1 VSWRQHKTEKKC
13 IHHWVGMAT
22 VHSEQTVW
30 HQEFYIQDRFV
41 TLLASLCY
49 KVGFSVI
56 HYPCLSLEQMDLH

>member
-41 TLLASLCY
+41 TL
-49 KVGFSVI
+49 
-56 HYPCLSLEQMDLH
+56 